1 MFIQRAFE
9 QRLRE
14 IMHKNGVKN
23 AKNLLLAG
31 NWKMNMT
38 NSEACG
44 FMQGMHAVPHGSVKL
59 VMCVPATALGV
70 VSELAKK
77 KNIALGL
84 QNMHWEEQGAYTGE
98 VSASML
104 LDAGGEY
111 VIIGHSERR
120 MMLGETD
127 LTVNLK
133 VRTAQAHRIT
143 PIVCIGESVEEREND
158 TYKMKLC
165 HQIVAGLIGTKS
177 APLVIAYEPIWAIGT
192 GKVASVEQ
200 VSETMNWIRR
210 AIVEQYGEAGYTI
223 PLLYGGS
230 AKPDNVKALSEIP
243 DVDGFLVGGASL
255 SVESIEQMQTAL
267 SV

>member
-1 MFIQRAFE
+1 
-9 QRLRE
+9 
-14 IMHKNGVKN
+14 MHKNNVYGVN
-23 AKNLLLAG
+23 SDKNLLLAG

-38 NSEACG
+38 NSEACD
-44 FMQGMHAVPHGSVKL
+44 FMRSIQEVPRGAVDL

-70 VSELAKK
+70 VSEMARK
-77 KNIALGL
+77 KNISLGL
-84 QNMHWEEQGAYTGE
+84 QNMHWEEQGAFTGE
-98 VSASML
+98 ISASML
-104 LDAGGEY
+104 LDAGGQY

-133 VRTAQAHRIT
+133 VRTAQLHSIT

-158 TYKMKLC
+158 TYKKVLC
-165 HQIVAGLIGTKS
+165 RQIVAGLIGTKS

-192 GKVASVEQ
+192 GKVATVEQ

-210 AIVEQYGEAGYTI
+210 ALIEQYGDIARTI

-255 SVESIEQMQTAL
+255 SVESIEQMQKAL